1 MPMFKILFSHLLF
14 REVSQGHSH
23 KQPAWISN
31 TNIETPTKAKGVQI
45 LWFSSHCTLYLKYL
59 FLPCPCP
66 LDLGNCYSSFKIYR
80 ASPSQKVLQD
90 PFFPAWL
97 HPLSERFIPTNL
109 FVCIFFPISQLSV
122 PCQWNVRK
130 KRLAFTQWLLQKDCH
145 TSVKSIIPE
154 TQCQA
159 QNIFWVVE
167 YVERVLARAGTWILL
182 LAPPLTIPE
191 KLSP

>member
-1 MPMFKILFSHLLF
+1 MPMFKILFFSHLLF

-31 TNIETPTKAKGVQI
+31 MKIETPTKAKGVQI

-66 LDLGNCYSSFKIYR
+66 LDLGNCYSSFKIYP

-97 HPLSERFIPTNL
+97 HPLSKRFIPTTYTFAFSSQYHNCL
-109 FVCIFFPISQLSV
+109 FPASGMWGRKDWLS
-122 PCQWNVRK
+122 
-130 KRLAFTQWLLQKDCH
+130 QWLLQKDCH

-159 QNIFWVVE
+159 RNIFWVVE
-167 YVERVLARAGTWILL
+167 YVERVLARAGTWILP
-182 LAPPLTIPE
+182 LAPSLTIPE